1 MQNILNIDKL
11 KFDDKGLIPAIII
24 DYYTKEVLTL
34 AYMNKESLD
43 ISLKEGKTC
52 FYSRS
57 RKELWRKGET
67 SKNYQHIQSIK
78 SDCDNDALVIEV
90 IKDGP
95 ACHTGAESCFMNE
108 IYEKE
113 NYKDFSIYKL
123 YELIRGR
130 KINMTE
136 GSYTTYLF
144 NSGIDK
150 ILKKIGEES
159 SEVIIG
165 AKNGSK
171 EEIIYEL
178 SDLFYHSLVLMV
190 EKNITLNAFNYI
202 YGSGGL
208 TSKLYK
214 SIREENSLCYA
225 INSMYL
231 KYDGLLMVQISLDQ
245 CNVKKA
251 ISLVKKELKKM
262 QNGEFSDMELNDA
275 INNMI
280 ISLDMS
286 LDNNVAILNN
296 YVFNIYDN
304 LPLIEKRK
312 EYFKEINKNDIIN
325 VSKKIKLNTIFTLEG
340 KDS

>member
-1 MQNILNIDKL
+1 MKKIENIDKL
-11 KFDDKGLIPAIII
+11 KFDDKGLIPAIVI

-34 AYMNKESLD
+34 AYMNKESLE
-43 ISLKEGKTC
+43 ISLKEEKTC

-57 RKELWRKGET
+57 RKEIWRKGET

-78 SDCDNDALVIEV
+78 SDCDNDALVVEV
-90 IKDGP
+90 IKEGP

-123 YELIRGR
+123 YELIKGR

-165 AKNGSK
+165 AKNDSK

-178 SDLFYHSLVLMV
+178 ADLFYHSLVLMV
-190 EKNITLNAFNYI
+190 EKNITLNDIKEELA
-202 YGSGGL
+202 
-208 TSKLYK
+208 KR
-214 SIREENSLCYA
+214 SIVDKKVKQE
-225 INSMYL
+225 SM
-231 KYDGLLMVQISLDQ
+231 
-245 CNVKKA
+245 KK
-251 ISLVKKELKKM
+251 
-262 QNGEFSDMELNDA
+262 
-275 INNMI
+275 
-280 ISLDMS
+280 
-286 LDNNVAILNN
+286 
-296 YVFNIYDN
+296 
-304 LPLIEKRK
+304 
-312 EYFKEINKNDIIN
+312 
-325 VSKKIKLNTIFTLEG
+325 
-340 KDS
+340 

>member
-11 KFDDKGLIPAIII
+11 KFDDNGLIPAIII

-34 AYMNKESLD
+34 AYMNKESLE
-43 ISLKEGKTC
+43 ISINEGKTC

-78 SDCDNDALVIEV
+78 SDCDNDALIIEV

-108 IYEKE
+108 VYQKE

-178 SDLFYHSLVLMV
+178 SDLLYHSLVLMV
-190 EKNITLNAFNYI
+190 EKNITLNDI
-202 YGSGGL
+202 KDEL
-208 TSKLYK
+208 SKR
-214 SIREENSLCYA
+214 SIIDKKVKQE
-225 INSMYL
+225 SM
-231 KYDGLLMVQISLDQ
+231 
-245 CNVKKA
+245 
-251 ISLVKKELKKM
+251 
-262 QNGEFSDMELNDA
+262 
-275 INNMI
+275 NN
-280 ISLDMS
+280 
-286 LDNNVAILNN
+286 
-296 YVFNIYDN
+296 
-304 LPLIEKRK
+304 K
-312 EYFKEINKNDIIN
+312 
-325 VSKKIKLNTIFTLEG
+325 
-340 KDS
+340 

>member
-34 AYMNKESLD
+34 AYMNKESLE

-57 RKELWRKGET
+57 RKELWRKGKT

-78 SDCDNDALVIEV
+78 SDCDNDALIIEV

-108 IYEKE
+108 VYQKE

-123 YELIRGR
+123 YELIKGR

-178 SDLFYHSLVLMV
+178 SDLLYHSLVLMV
-190 EKNITLNAFNYI
+190 EKNITLNDI
-202 YGSGGL
+202 KDEL
-208 TSKLYK
+208 SKR
-214 SIREENSLCYA
+214 SIIDKKVKQE
-225 INSMYL
+225 SM
-231 KYDGLLMVQISLDQ
+231 
-245 CNVKKA
+245 
-251 ISLVKKELKKM
+251 
-262 QNGEFSDMELNDA
+262 
-275 INNMI
+275 NN
-280 ISLDMS
+280 
-286 LDNNVAILNN
+286 
-296 YVFNIYDN
+296 
-304 LPLIEKRK
+304 K
-312 EYFKEINKNDIIN
+312 
-325 VSKKIKLNTIFTLEG
+325 
-340 KDS
+340 

>member
-11 KFDDKGLIPAIII
+11 KFDDNGLIPAIII

-34 AYMNKESLD
+34 AYMNKESLE

-78 SDCDNDALVIEV
+78 SDCDNDALIIEV
-90 IKDGP
+90 IKEGP

-108 IYEKE
+108 VYQKE

-165 AKNGSK
+165 AKNDSK

-178 SDLFYHSLVLMV
+178 SDLLYHSLVLMV
-190 EKNITLNAFNYI
+190 EKNITLNNI
-202 YGSGGL
+202 KDEL
-208 TSKLYK
+208 SKR
-214 SIREENSLCYA
+214 SIIDKKVKQE
-225 INSMYL
+225 SM
-231 KYDGLLMVQISLDQ
+231 
-245 CNVKKA
+245 
-251 ISLVKKELKKM
+251 
-262 QNGEFSDMELNDA
+262 
-275 INNMI
+275 NN
-280 ISLDMS
+280 
-286 LDNNVAILNN
+286 
-296 YVFNIYDN
+296 
-304 LPLIEKRK
+304 K
-312 EYFKEINKNDIIN
+312 
-325 VSKKIKLNTIFTLEG
+325 
-340 KDS
+340 

>member
-1 MQNILNIDKL
+1 MKDIENIEKL
-11 KFDDKGLIPAIII
+11 KFDDKGLIPAIVI

-34 AYMNKESLD
+34 AYMNKESLE
-43 ISLKEGKTC
+43 ISLKEEKTC

-57 RKELWRKGET
+57 RKEIWRKGET

-78 SDCDNDALVIEV
+78 SDCDNDALIVEV
-90 IKDGP
+90 IKDGH

-165 AKNGSK
+165 AKNDSK

-178 SDLFYHSLVLMV
+178 ADLFYHSLVLMV
-190 EKNITLNAFNYI
+190 EKNITLNDIKDELA
-202 YGSGGL
+202 
-208 TSKLYK
+208 KR
-214 SIREENSLCYA
+214 SIVD
-225 INSMYL
+225 
-231 KYDGLLMVQISLDQ
+231 KK
-245 CNVKKA
+245 VKQES
-251 ISLVKKELKKM
+251 I
-262 QNGEFSDMELNDA
+262 
-275 INNMI
+275 
-280 ISLDMS
+280 
-286 LDNNVAILNN
+286 
-296 YVFNIYDN
+296 
-304 LPLIEKRK
+304 
-312 EYFKEINKNDIIN
+312 
-325 VSKKIKLNTIFTLEG
+325 G
-340 KDS
+340 K

>member
-11 KFDDKGLIPAIII
+11 KFDDNGLIPAIII

-34 AYMNKESLD
+34 AYMNKDSLE

-57 RKELWRKGET
+57 RKELWRKGKT

-90 IKDGP
+90 IKEGP

-108 IYEKE
+108 IYQKE
-113 NYKDFSIYKL
+113 NYKDFSVYKL
-123 YELIRGR
+123 YELIKGR

-178 SDLFYHSLVLMV
+178 SDLLYHSLVLMV
-190 EKNITLNAFNYI
+190 EKNITLNDI
-202 YGSGGL
+202 KDEL
-208 TSKLYK
+208 SKR
-214 SIREENSLCYA
+214 SI
-225 INSMYL
+225 ID
-231 KYDGLLMVQISLDQ
+231 KK
-245 CNVKKA
+245 VKQE
-251 ISLVKKELKKM
+251 S
-262 QNGEFSDMELNDA
+262 
-275 INNMI
+275 INN
-280 ISLDMS
+280 
-286 LDNNVAILNN
+286 
-296 YVFNIYDN
+296 
-304 LPLIEKRK
+304 K
-312 EYFKEINKNDIIN
+312 
-325 VSKKIKLNTIFTLEG
+325 
-340 KDS
+340 

>member
-11 KFDDKGLIPAIII
+11 KFDDNGLIPAIII
-24 DYYTKEVLTL
+24 DYYTKKVLTL
-34 AYMNKESLD
+34 AYMNKESLE

-57 RKELWRKGET
+57 RKELWRKGKT

-78 SDCDNDALVIEV
+78 SDCDNDALIIEV

-108 IYEKE
+108 IYQKE

-178 SDLFYHSLVLMV
+178 SDLLYHSLVLMV
-190 EKNITLNAFNYI
+190 EKNITLNDI
-202 YGSGGL
+202 KDEL
-208 TSKLYK
+208 SKR
-214 SIREENSLCYA
+214 SIIDKKVKQE
-225 INSMYL
+225 SM
-231 KYDGLLMVQISLDQ
+231 
-245 CNVKKA
+245 
-251 ISLVKKELKKM
+251 
-262 QNGEFSDMELNDA
+262 
-275 INNMI
+275 NN
-280 ISLDMS
+280 
-286 LDNNVAILNN
+286 
-296 YVFNIYDN
+296 
-304 LPLIEKRK
+304 K
-312 EYFKEINKNDIIN
+312 
-325 VSKKIKLNTIFTLEG
+325 
-340 KDS
+340 

>member
-34 AYMNKESLD
+34 AYMNKESLE

-190 EKNITLNAFNYI
+190 EKNITLNDI
-202 YGSGGL
+202 KDEL
-208 TSKLYK
+208 SKR
-214 SIREENSLCYA
+214 SI
-225 INSMYL
+225 ID
-231 KYDGLLMVQISLDQ
+231 KK
-245 CNVKKA
+245 VKQE
-251 ISLVKKELKKM
+251 S
-262 QNGEFSDMELNDA
+262 
-275 INNMI
+275 INN
-280 ISLDMS
+280 
-286 LDNNVAILNN
+286 
-296 YVFNIYDN
+296 
-304 LPLIEKRK
+304 K
-312 EYFKEINKNDIIN
+312 
-325 VSKKIKLNTIFTLEG
+325 
-340 KDS
+340 

>member
-11 KFDDKGLIPAIII
+11 KFDDNGLIPAIII

-34 AYMNKESLD
+34 AYMNKESLE

-90 IKDGP
+90 IKEGP

-108 IYEKE
+108 VYQKE

-178 SDLFYHSLVLMV
+178 ADLFYHSLVLMV
-190 EKNITLNAFNYI
+190 EKNITLNDI
-202 YGSGGL
+202 KDEL
-208 TSKLYK
+208 SKR
-214 SIREENSLCYA
+214 SI
-225 INSMYL
+225 ID
-231 KYDGLLMVQISLDQ
+231 KK
-245 CNVKKA
+245 VKQE
-251 ISLVKKELKKM
+251 S
-262 QNGEFSDMELNDA
+262 
-275 INNMI
+275 INN
-280 ISLDMS
+280 
-286 LDNNVAILNN
+286 
-296 YVFNIYDN
+296 
-304 LPLIEKRK
+304 K
-312 EYFKEINKNDIIN
+312 
-325 VSKKIKLNTIFTLEG
+325 
-340 KDS
+340 

>member
-1 MQNILNIDKL
+1 MKNIENIEKL
-11 KFDDKGLIPAIII
+11 KFDDKGLIPAIVI

-34 AYMNKESLD
+34 AYMNKESLE
-43 ISLKEGKTC
+43 ISLKEEKTC

-57 RKELWRKGET
+57 RKEIWRKGET

-78 SDCDNDALVIEV
+78 SDCDNDALVVEV

-123 YELIRGR
+123 YELIKGR

-165 AKNGSK
+165 AKNDSK

-178 SDLFYHSLVLMV
+178 ADLFYHSLVLMV
-190 EKNITLNAFNYI
+190 EKNITLNDIKEELA
-202 YGSGGL
+202 
-208 TSKLYK
+208 KR
-214 SIREENSLCYA
+214 SIVDKKVKQE
-225 INSMYL
+225 SM
-231 KYDGLLMVQISLDQ
+231 
-245 CNVKKA
+245 KK
-251 ISLVKKELKKM
+251 
-262 QNGEFSDMELNDA
+262 
-275 INNMI
+275 
-280 ISLDMS
+280 
-286 LDNNVAILNN
+286 
-296 YVFNIYDN
+296 
-304 LPLIEKRK
+304 
-312 EYFKEINKNDIIN
+312 
-325 VSKKIKLNTIFTLEG
+325 
-340 KDS
+340 

>member
-11 KFDDKGLIPAIII
+11 KFDDNGLIPAIII

-34 AYMNKESLD
+34 AYMNKESLE
-43 ISLKEGKTC
+43 ISINEGKTC

-108 IYEKE
+108 IYQKE

-165 AKNGSK
+165 AKNDSK

-178 SDLFYHSLVLMV
+178 SDLLYHSLVLMV
-190 EKNITLNAFNYI
+190 EKNITLNDI
-202 YGSGGL
+202 KDEL
-208 TSKLYK
+208 SKR
-214 SIREENSLCYA
+214 SIIDKKVKQE
-225 INSMYL
+225 SM
-231 KYDGLLMVQISLDQ
+231 
-245 CNVKKA
+245 
-251 ISLVKKELKKM
+251 
-262 QNGEFSDMELNDA
+262 
-275 INNMI
+275 NN
-280 ISLDMS
+280 
-286 LDNNVAILNN
+286 
-296 YVFNIYDN
+296 
-304 LPLIEKRK
+304 K
-312 EYFKEINKNDIIN
+312 
-325 VSKKIKLNTIFTLEG
+325 
-340 KDS
+340 

>member
-11 KFDDKGLIPAIII
+11 KFDDNGLIPVIII

-108 IYEKE
+108 IYQKE

-178 SDLFYHSLVLMV
+178 SDLLYHSLVLMV
-190 EKNITLNAFNYI
+190 EKNITLNDI
-202 YGSGGL
+202 KDEL
-208 TSKLYK
+208 SKR
-214 SIREENSLCYA
+214 SIIDKKVKQE
-225 INSMYL
+225 SM
-231 KYDGLLMVQISLDQ
+231 
-245 CNVKKA
+245 
-251 ISLVKKELKKM
+251 
-262 QNGEFSDMELNDA
+262 
-275 INNMI
+275 NN
-280 ISLDMS
+280 
-286 LDNNVAILNN
+286 
-296 YVFNIYDN
+296 
-304 LPLIEKRK
+304 K
-312 EYFKEINKNDIIN
+312 
-325 VSKKIKLNTIFTLEG
+325 
-340 KDS
+340 

>member
-11 KFDDKGLIPAIII
+11 KFDDNGLIPAIII

-34 AYMNKESLD
+34 AYMNKESLE

-108 IYEKE
+108 VYQKE

-190 EKNITLNAFNYI
+190 EKNITLNDI
-202 YGSGGL
+202 KDEL
-208 TSKLYK
+208 SKR
-214 SIREENSLCYA
+214 SI
-225 INSMYL
+225 ID
-231 KYDGLLMVQISLDQ
+231 KK
-245 CNVKKA
+245 VKQE
-251 ISLVKKELKKM
+251 S
-262 QNGEFSDMELNDA
+262 
-275 INNMI
+275 INN
-280 ISLDMS
+280 
-286 LDNNVAILNN
+286 
-296 YVFNIYDN
+296 
-304 LPLIEKRK
+304 K
-312 EYFKEINKNDIIN
+312 
-325 VSKKIKLNTIFTLEG
+325 
-340 KDS
+340 

>member
-11 KFDDKGLIPAIII
+11 KFDDNGLIPAIII

-34 AYMNKESLD
+34 AYMNKESLE
-43 ISLKEGKTC
+43 ISINEGKTC

-108 IYEKE
+108 VYQKE

-178 SDLFYHSLVLMV
+178 SDLLYHSLVLMV
-190 EKNITLNAFNYI
+190 EKNITLNDI
-202 YGSGGL
+202 KDEL
-208 TSKLYK
+208 SKR
-214 SIREENSLCYA
+214 SIIDKKVKQE
-225 INSMYL
+225 SM
-231 KYDGLLMVQISLDQ
+231 
-245 CNVKKA
+245 
-251 ISLVKKELKKM
+251 
-262 QNGEFSDMELNDA
+262 
-275 INNMI
+275 NN
-280 ISLDMS
+280 
-286 LDNNVAILNN
+286 
-296 YVFNIYDN
+296 
-304 LPLIEKRK
+304 K
-312 EYFKEINKNDIIN
+312 
-325 VSKKIKLNTIFTLEG
+325 
-340 KDS
+340 

>member
-11 KFDDKGLIPAIII
+11 KFDDNGLIPAIII

-34 AYMNKESLD
+34 AYMNKESLE

-67 SKNYQHIQSIK
+67 SKNYQHIQNIK

-108 IYEKE
+108 VYQKE

-178 SDLFYHSLVLMV
+178 SDLLYHSLVLMV
-190 EKNITLNAFNYI
+190 EKNITLNDI
-202 YGSGGL
+202 KDEL
-208 TSKLYK
+208 SKR
-214 SIREENSLCYA
+214 SIIDKKVKQE
-225 INSMYL
+225 SM
-231 KYDGLLMVQISLDQ
+231 
-245 CNVKKA
+245 
-251 ISLVKKELKKM
+251 
-262 QNGEFSDMELNDA
+262 
-275 INNMI
+275 NN
-280 ISLDMS
+280 
-286 LDNNVAILNN
+286 
-296 YVFNIYDN
+296 
-304 LPLIEKRK
+304 K
-312 EYFKEINKNDIIN
+312 
-325 VSKKIKLNTIFTLEG
+325 
-340 KDS
+340 

>member
-1 MQNILNIDKL
+1 MQNIINIDKL
-11 KFDDKGLIPAIII
+11 KFDDNGLIPAIII

-34 AYMNKESLD
+34 AYMNKESLE
-43 ISLKEGKTC
+43 ISINEGKTC

-95 ACHTGAESCFMNE
+95 ACHTGVESCFMNE
-108 IYEKE
+108 VYQKE

-190 EKNITLNAFNYI
+190 EKNITLNDI
-202 YGSGGL
+202 KDEL
-208 TSKLYK
+208 SKR
-214 SIREENSLCYA
+214 SIIDKKVKQE
-225 INSMYL
+225 SM
-231 KYDGLLMVQISLDQ
+231 
-245 CNVKKA
+245 
-251 ISLVKKELKKM
+251 
-262 QNGEFSDMELNDA
+262 
-275 INNMI
+275 NN
-280 ISLDMS
+280 
-286 LDNNVAILNN
+286 
-296 YVFNIYDN
+296 
-304 LPLIEKRK
+304 K
-312 EYFKEINKNDIIN
+312 
-325 VSKKIKLNTIFTLEG
+325 
-340 KDS
+340 

>member
-11 KFDDKGLIPAIII
+11 KFDDNGLIPAIII

-34 AYMNKESLD
+34 AYMNKESLE
-43 ISLKEGKTC
+43 ISINEGKTC

-108 IYEKE
+108 IYQKE

-178 SDLFYHSLVLMV
+178 SDLLYHSLVLMV
-190 EKNITLNAFNYI
+190 EKNITLNDI
-202 YGSGGL
+202 KDEL
-208 TSKLYK
+208 SKR
-214 SIREENSLCYA
+214 SIIDKKVKQE
-225 INSMYL
+225 SM
-231 KYDGLLMVQISLDQ
+231 
-245 CNVKKA
+245 
-251 ISLVKKELKKM
+251 
-262 QNGEFSDMELNDA
+262 
-275 INNMI
+275 NN
-280 ISLDMS
+280 
-286 LDNNVAILNN
+286 
-296 YVFNIYDN
+296 
-304 LPLIEKRK
+304 K
-312 EYFKEINKNDIIN
+312 
-325 VSKKIKLNTIFTLEG
+325 
-340 KDS
+340 

>member
-11 KFDDKGLIPAIII
+11 KFDDNGLIPAIII

-34 AYMNKESLD
+34 AYMNKESLE

-57 RKELWRKGET
+57 RKELWRKGKT

-78 SDCDNDALVIEV
+78 SDCDNDALIIEV

-108 IYEKE
+108 VYQKE

-165 AKNGSK
+165 AKNDSK

-178 SDLFYHSLVLMV
+178 SDLLYHSLVLMV
-190 EKNITLNAFNYI
+190 EKNITLNDI
-202 YGSGGL
+202 KDEL
-208 TSKLYK
+208 SKR
-214 SIREENSLCYA
+214 SIIDKKVKQE
-225 INSMYL
+225 SM
-231 KYDGLLMVQISLDQ
+231 
-245 CNVKKA
+245 
-251 ISLVKKELKKM
+251 
-262 QNGEFSDMELNDA
+262 
-275 INNMI
+275 NN
-280 ISLDMS
+280 
-286 LDNNVAILNN
+286 
-296 YVFNIYDN
+296 
-304 LPLIEKRK
+304 K
-312 EYFKEINKNDIIN
+312 
-325 VSKKIKLNTIFTLEG
+325 
-340 KDS
+340 

>member
-11 KFDDKGLIPAIII
+11 KFDDNGLIPAIII

-34 AYMNKESLD
+34 AYMNKESLE

-57 RKELWRKGET
+57 RKELWRKGKT

-108 IYEKE
+108 IYQKE

-178 SDLFYHSLVLMV
+178 SDLLYHSLVLMV
-190 EKNITLNAFNYI
+190 EKNITLNDI
-202 YGSGGL
+202 KDEL
-208 TSKLYK
+208 SKR
-214 SIREENSLCYA
+214 SI
-225 INSMYL
+225 ID
-231 KYDGLLMVQISLDQ
+231 KK
-245 CNVKKA
+245 VKQE
-251 ISLVKKELKKM
+251 S
-262 QNGEFSDMELNDA
+262 
-275 INNMI
+275 INN
-280 ISLDMS
+280 
-286 LDNNVAILNN
+286 
-296 YVFNIYDN
+296 
-304 LPLIEKRK
+304 K
-312 EYFKEINKNDIIN
+312 
-325 VSKKIKLNTIFTLEG
+325 
-340 KDS
+340 

>member
-34 AYMNKESLD
+34 AYMNKESLE

-90 IKDGP
+90 IKEGP

-108 IYEKE
+108 VYQKE

-123 YELIRGR
+123 YELIKGR

-178 SDLFYHSLVLMV
+178 SDLLYHSLVLMV
-190 EKNITLNAFNYI
+190 EKNITLNDI
-202 YGSGGL
+202 KDEL
-208 TSKLYK
+208 SKR
-214 SIREENSLCYA
+214 SIIDKKVKQE
-225 INSMYL
+225 SM
-231 KYDGLLMVQISLDQ
+231 
-245 CNVKKA
+245 
-251 ISLVKKELKKM
+251 
-262 QNGEFSDMELNDA
+262 
-275 INNMI
+275 NN
-280 ISLDMS
+280 
-286 LDNNVAILNN
+286 
-296 YVFNIYDN
+296 
-304 LPLIEKRK
+304 K
-312 EYFKEINKNDIIN
+312 
-325 VSKKIKLNTIFTLEG
+325 
-340 KDS
+340 

>member
-1 MQNILNIDKL
+1 MKNIENIEKL
-11 KFDDKGLIPAIII
+11 KFDEKGLIPAIVI

-34 AYMNKESLD
+34 AYMNKESLE
-43 ISLKEGKTC
+43 ISLKEEKTC

-57 RKELWRKGET
+57 RNELWRKGET

-78 SDCDNDALVIEV
+78 SDCDNDALVVEV

-113 NYKDFSIYKL
+113 NYRDFSIYKL
-123 YELIRGR
+123 YELIKGR

-165 AKNGSK
+165 AKNDSK

-178 SDLFYHSLVLMV
+178 ADLFYHSLVLMV
-190 EKNITLNAFNYI
+190 EKNITLNDIKEELA
-202 YGSGGL
+202 
-208 TSKLYK
+208 KR
-214 SIREENSLCYA
+214 SIVDKKVKQE
-225 INSMYL
+225 SM
-231 KYDGLLMVQISLDQ
+231 
-245 CNVKKA
+245 KK
-251 ISLVKKELKKM
+251 
-262 QNGEFSDMELNDA
+262 
-275 INNMI
+275 
-280 ISLDMS
+280 
-286 LDNNVAILNN
+286 
-296 YVFNIYDN
+296 
-304 LPLIEKRK
+304 
-312 EYFKEINKNDIIN
+312 
-325 VSKKIKLNTIFTLEG
+325 
-340 KDS
+340 

>member
-11 KFDDKGLIPAIII
+11 KFDDNGLIPAIII

-34 AYMNKESLD
+34 AYMNKESLE

-57 RKELWRKGET
+57 RKELWRKGDT

-95 ACHTGAESCFMNE
+95 ACHTGAESCFINE
-108 IYEKE
+108 VYQKE

-178 SDLFYHSLVLMV
+178 SDLLYHSLVLMV
-190 EKNITLNAFNYI
+190 EKNITLNDI
-202 YGSGGL
+202 KDEL
-208 TSKLYK
+208 SKR
-214 SIREENSLCYA
+214 SIIDKKVKQE
-225 INSMYL
+225 SM
-231 KYDGLLMVQISLDQ
+231 
-245 CNVKKA
+245 
-251 ISLVKKELKKM
+251 
-262 QNGEFSDMELNDA
+262 
-275 INNMI
+275 NN
-280 ISLDMS
+280 
-286 LDNNVAILNN
+286 
-296 YVFNIYDN
+296 
-304 LPLIEKRK
+304 K
-312 EYFKEINKNDIIN
+312 
-325 VSKKIKLNTIFTLEG
+325 
-340 KDS
+340 

>member
-11 KFDDKGLIPAIII
+11 KFDEKGLIPAIVI

-34 AYMNKESLD
+34 AYMNKESLE

-108 IYEKE
+108 IYQKE

-123 YELIRGR
+123 YELIRER

-178 SDLFYHSLVLMV
+178 SDLLYHSLVLMV
-190 EKNITLNAFNYI
+190 EKNITLNDI
-202 YGSGGL
+202 KDEL
-208 TSKLYK
+208 SKR
-214 SIREENSLCYA
+214 SI
-225 INSMYL
+225 ID
-231 KYDGLLMVQISLDQ
+231 KK
-245 CNVKKA
+245 VKQE
-251 ISLVKKELKKM
+251 S
-262 QNGEFSDMELNDA
+262 
-275 INNMI
+275 INN
-280 ISLDMS
+280 
-286 LDNNVAILNN
+286 
-296 YVFNIYDN
+296 
-304 LPLIEKRK
+304 K
-312 EYFKEINKNDIIN
+312 
-325 VSKKIKLNTIFTLEG
+325 
-340 KDS
+340 

>member
-11 KFDDKGLIPAIII
+11 KFDDNGLIPAIII

-34 AYMNKESLD
+34 AYMNKESLE

-57 RKELWRKGET
+57 RKELWRK
-67 SKNYQHIQSIK
+67 
-78 SDCDNDALVIEV
+78 DALIIEV

-108 IYEKE
+108 IYQKE

-178 SDLFYHSLVLMV
+178 SDLLYHSLVLMV
-190 EKNITLNAFNYI
+190 EKNITLNDI
-202 YGSGGL
+202 KDEL
-208 TSKLYK
+208 SKR
-214 SIREENSLCYA
+214 SIIDKKVKQE
-225 INSMYL
+225 SM
-231 KYDGLLMVQISLDQ
+231 
-245 CNVKKA
+245 
-251 ISLVKKELKKM
+251 
-262 QNGEFSDMELNDA
+262 
-275 INNMI
+275 NN
-280 ISLDMS
+280 
-286 LDNNVAILNN
+286 
-296 YVFNIYDN
+296 
-304 LPLIEKRK
+304 K
-312 EYFKEINKNDIIN
+312 
-325 VSKKIKLNTIFTLEG
+325 
-340 KDS
+340 

>member
-11 KFDDKGLIPAIII
+11 KFDDNGLIPAIII
-24 DYYTKEVLTL
+24 DYYTKKVLTL
-34 AYMNKESLD
+34 AYMNKESLE

-108 IYEKE
+108 VYQKE

-178 SDLFYHSLVLMV
+178 SDLLYHSLVLMV
-190 EKNITLNAFNYI
+190 EKNITLNDI
-202 YGSGGL
+202 KDEL
-208 TSKLYK
+208 SKR
-214 SIREENSLCYA
+214 SI
-225 INSMYL
+225 ID
-231 KYDGLLMVQISLDQ
+231 KK
-245 CNVKKA
+245 VKQE
-251 ISLVKKELKKM
+251 S
-262 QNGEFSDMELNDA
+262 
-275 INNMI
+275 INN
-280 ISLDMS
+280 
-286 LDNNVAILNN
+286 
-296 YVFNIYDN
+296 
-304 LPLIEKRK
+304 K
-312 EYFKEINKNDIIN
+312 
-325 VSKKIKLNTIFTLEG
+325 
-340 KDS
+340 

>member
-11 KFDDKGLIPAIII
+11 KFDDKGLIPVIII

-34 AYMNKESLD
+34 AYMNKESLE

-78 SDCDNDALVIEV
+78 SDCDNDALIIEV

-108 IYEKE
+108 VYQKE

-123 YELIRGR
+123 YELIRER

-136 GSYTTYLF
+136 SSYTTYLF

-178 SDLFYHSLVLMV
+178 SDLLYHSLVLMV
-190 EKNITLNAFNYI
+190 EKNITLNDI
-202 YGSGGL
+202 KDEL
-208 TSKLYK
+208 SKR
-214 SIREENSLCYA
+214 SI
-225 INSMYL
+225 ID
-231 KYDGLLMVQISLDQ
+231 KK
-245 CNVKKA
+245 VKQE
-251 ISLVKKELKKM
+251 S
-262 QNGEFSDMELNDA
+262 
-275 INNMI
+275 INN
-280 ISLDMS
+280 
-286 LDNNVAILNN
+286 
-296 YVFNIYDN
+296 
-304 LPLIEKRK
+304 K
-312 EYFKEINKNDIIN
+312 
-325 VSKKIKLNTIFTLEG
+325 
-340 KDS
+340 